1 MAINTFILSFLIF
14 LPFKSDLSNAQN
26 WIKVGYWYN
35 GSEYPIPDI
44 NSALFTHL
52 ICAFASISP
61 TTYRLQISP
70 SNEQYISA
78 FTDTVKEKNPS
89 IKTLL
94 SIGGLAQTYPIL
106 SLMASNSSLRKSFID
121 SSIETARRYGFSGLD
136 IFWIP
141 RNNNSDMT
149 NMGLLF
155 DQWRAAVDSEPI
167 HSNESRLML
176 TMIVHYAPDL
186 NSVSYPIE
194 SIRRNMDW
202 VHVLAFDYYT
212 PLNTNFLKPHSALY
226 DPSSHVSTD
235 FGIGEWVRKGL
246 PANKMVLGLAFHG
259 YAWTMLNNQ
268 DQIGAPAAGRAL
280 TEDGSVSYRYIKSYI
295 RSYGAGTVHNA
306 TYVISYCTIKSSWIG
321 FDDVEDIK
329 AKVSYA
335 KEKGL
340 LGYFVWQV
348 PNDDNWVLSE
358 AAQGGDNNQ
367 QKSPLVLI
375 ITLPLAGLSFSVV
388 VSVTWYLRRRS
399 LKSKALREKMNNN
412 PPALQVFTYAEI
424 RAATHDFSVEN
435 KLGEGGFGPVYKGE
449 LLDGQEVAVKRLS
462 NTSNQG
468 LEEFKNE
475 VSLTAT
481 LQHVNL
487 AKVIGFCKEREEKM
501 LVYEYM
507 PNKSLDSYLFDP
519 CRRLLLDWKKRVC
532 IINGITQGLLYLQE
546 YSRFTIIHR
555 DLKASNILL
564 DSEMKPKISDFGIA
578 RIFEKDEQ
586 EANTEHIVGTYGY
599 VPPEYVRKGIYSM
612 KSDVYSFGVLLL
624 QIISGKKSKY
634 LYGLDENLNLL
645 EYAYELWKDGKGMD
659 FIDPFLDDSTSSCK
673 LSRCLQVALLCV
685 QDTPTDR
692 PTMLEVFSM
701 LNNESAVM
709 NVPKRPAF
717 STKRDGDQ
725 VNRTGSSSTSVNYAS
740 TSEIIAR

>member
-358 AAQGGDNNQ
+358 AG
-367 QKSPLVLI
+367 K
-375 ITLPLAGLSFSVV
+375 LPPHFC
-388 VSVTWYLRRRS
+388 
-399 LKSKALREKMNNN
+399 
-412 PPALQVFTYAEI
+412 
-424 RAATHDFSVEN
+424 
-435 KLGEGGFGPVYKGE
+435 
-449 LLDGQEVAVKRLS
+449 
-462 NTSNQG
+462 
-468 LEEFKNE
+468 
-475 VSLTAT
+475 VSL
-481 LQHVNL
+481 
-487 AKVIGFCKEREEKM
+487 
-501 LVYEYM
+501 
-507 PNKSLDSYLFDP
+507 
-519 CRRLLLDWKKRVC
+519 
-532 IINGITQGLLYLQE
+532 
-546 YSRFTIIHR
+546 
-555 DLKASNILL
+555 
-564 DSEMKPKISDFGIA
+564 
-578 RIFEKDEQ
+578 
-586 EANTEHIVGTYGY
+586 
-599 VPPEYVRKGIYSM
+599 
-612 KSDVYSFGVLLL
+612 
-624 QIISGKKSKY
+624 
-634 LYGLDENLNLL
+634 
-645 EYAYELWKDGKGMD
+645 
-659 FIDPFLDDSTSSCK
+659 FL
-673 LSRCLQVALLCV
+673 
-685 QDTPTDR
+685 
-692 PTMLEVFSM
+692 
-701 LNNESAVM
+701 
-709 NVPKRPAF
+709 
-717 STKRDGDQ
+717 
-725 VNRTGSSSTSVNYAS
+725 
-740 TSEIIAR
+740 